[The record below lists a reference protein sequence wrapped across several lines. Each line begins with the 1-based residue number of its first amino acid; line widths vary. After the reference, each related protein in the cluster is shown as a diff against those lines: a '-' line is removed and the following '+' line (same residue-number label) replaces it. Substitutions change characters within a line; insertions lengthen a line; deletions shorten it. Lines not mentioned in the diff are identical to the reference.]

1 MKTVLTFWHTSAS
14 FADSVSGLLYSG
26 CDVVSQ
32 TGIGLCRVGLCERLL
47 TYGVSVMGSRLKM
60 QRAGGR
66 YMI

>member
-14 FADSVSGLLYSG
+14 FADCVSGLLHPG
-26 CDVVSQ
+26 CNVVSQ
-32 TGIGLCRVGLCERLL
+32 TGIGLCRVCLCERLL

-60 QRAGGR
+60 QLAGGR

>member
-14 FADSVSGLLYSG
+14 FADSVSGLLHPG
-26 CDVVSQ
+26 CYVVSQ
-32 TGIGLCRVGLCERLL
+32 TSIGLCRVGLCERLL
-47 TYGVSVMGSRLKM
+47 TYGVSVMGSRLKV

>member
-14 FADSVSGLLYSG
+14 FADSVSGLLHPG
-26 CDVVSQ
+26 RDVVSQ
-32 TGIGLCRVGLCERLL
+32 TGIGLCGVGLCERLL

-60 QRAGGR
+60 QLAGGR

>member
-14 FADSVSGLLYSG
+14 LADSVSGLLHPG
-26 CDVVSQ
+26 CNVALQ

-47 TYGVSVMGSRLKM
+47 TYGVSVMGSRLKV

>member
-14 FADSVSGLLYSG
+14 FADSVSGLLHPG
-26 CDVVSQ
+26 CNVVLQ

-47 TYGVSVMGSRLKM
+47 TYGVSVMGSRLKV

>member
-1 MKTVLTFWHTSAS
+1 MKTVLTFWHTLAS
-14 FADSVSGLLYSG
+14 FADSVSGLLHPG

-32 TGIGLCRVGLCERLL
+32 AGIGLCRVGLCERLM

-60 QRAGGR
+60 QLAGGR

>member
-1 MKTVLTFWHTSAS
+1 MKTVLTFWHTLAS
-14 FADSVSGLLYSG
+14 FADSVSGLLHPG

-32 TGIGLCRVGLCERLL
+32 AGIGLCWVGLCERLM